1 MFCDSFII
9 VFFFKQKTAYE
20 MRISDWSSDVCS
32 SDLDVTEQF
41 AECRRILGG
50 ARRRGRTR
58 TPRLA
63 AREQQQ
69 RHRQAEQAGHD
80 DGDLPRPEMTEERP
94 RPERTGGPEPQTD
107 RPAPLGDALH
117 EEPIGTAPRRERGG
131 KYAETPTAGAN

>member
-63 AREQQQ
+63 EREQQQ

-80 DGDLPRPEMTEERP
+80 DGDLPRLEMTEERP
-94 RPERTGGPEPQTD
+94 RPERDGG
-107 RPAPLGDALH
+107 
-117 EEPIGTAPRRERGG
+117 RERQQD
-131 KYAETPTAGAN
+131 GAAPICGEIGQAQGWGRGW